1 MVAQAGS
8 VKIAATADRAQN
20 ARLGP
25 VELMPGVTRINAI
38 TKLFAS
44 STTIAA
50 LTGMAI
56 LQGYILTEH
65 LEIPR
70 RDQGTI
76 SGDLSFWTEIVM
88 LLVFVPCGIL
98 ADRYGRRP
106 IYVAGVLLVG
116 LGWGLYPFATSVLE
130 LTFYRMIFAVGVA
143 ATTSTL
149 STLVNDYPVDSSRGK
164 YIGLTGMLNVVG
176 TIFAARA
183 IGAIPEQVS
192 LRGYDAVTGG
202 TVMFGTMALIC
213 VVTAVVAQLGLKSGT
228 PVKPVDRLPVGELYK
243 SGLRAASNRRIALSY
258 AAAMAARS
266 DVVIKGLFLSL
277 WAIQSGREMGF
288 SSGESMTKFGTV
300 IAIMYIVSFL
310 SSPLFGWFIDKVDRL
325 TAMCVALGTAA
336 AGYLSMGL
344 VTSPLDMNMI
354 PYMILLTLGTGWMVK
369 SQMALI
375 GQEAPVKER
384 GSVISMAQFFGAV
397 GILIFTA
404 LGGRL
409 FDAWGPWAPFVLAG
423 TYQSLLLVAAIIIRL
438 TTDRAEFVAGGAA
451 AQGRA

>member
-1 MVAQAGS
+1 MVAQAGD
-8 VKIAATADRAQN
+8 VKLEADAAAASN

-38 TKLFAS
+38 TKLVAS
-44 STTIAA
+44 GTTIAA

-70 RDQGTI
+70 RAQGTI
-76 SGDLSFWTEIVM
+76 SGDLSFWTEIIM
-88 LLVFVPCGIL
+88 LMVFVPCGIL

-106 IYVAGVLLVG
+106 VYVGGVLLVG

-130 LTFYRMIFAVGVA
+130 LTLYRMIFAVGVA
-143 ATTSTL
+143 ATTATL
-149 STLVNDYPVDSSRGK
+149 STLVNDYPTDSSRGK

-183 IGAIPEQVS
+183 IGAIPEQLS

-213 VVTAVVAQLGLKSGT
+213 VLTAVGAQLGLKAGT
-228 PVKPVDRLPVGELYK
+228 PVKKRDRLPVRELYK
-243 SGLRAASNRRIALSY
+243 SGLRAARNKRIALSY

-288 SSGESMTKFGTV
+288 STGESMARFGTF
-300 IAIMYIVSFL
+300 IAIMYVVSFC

-325 TAMCVALGTAA
+325 TAMCVALVTAA

-344 VTSPLDMNMI
+344 VTSPLETSMI
-354 PYMILLTLGTGWMVK
+354 PYLILLTLGTGWMVK
-369 SQMALI
+369 AQMALI
-375 GQEAPVKER
+375 GQEAPVRER
-384 GSVISMAQFFGAV
+384 GSVISTAQVFGAL

-404 LGGRL
+404 IGGRI
-409 FDAWGPWAPFVLAG
+409 FDAWGPWAPFVLVGA
-423 TYQSLLLVAAIIIRL
+423 YQSLLLFAALVIRL
-438 TTDRAEFVAGGAA
+438 TTERADFSAEPAA
-451 AQGRA
+451 VRQA

>member
-1 MVAQAGS
+1 MVAQAGE
-8 VKIAATADRAQN
+8 VNAAAARARSKS

-25 VELMPGVTRINAI
+25 IELMPGVTRVNAI

-70 RDQGTI
+70 RAQGTI

-106 IYVAGVLLVG
+106 VYVAGVLLVG
-116 LGWGLYPFATSVLE
+116 LGWGLYPFATSVPE

-149 STLVNDYPVDSSRGK
+149 STLVNDYPTDRSRGK
-164 YIGLTGMLNVVG
+164 YIGITGMLNVVG

-183 IGAIPEQVS
+183 IGAIPEQVT

-213 VVTAVVAQLGLKSGT
+213 VLTAVVAQWGLKAGT
-228 PVKPVDRLPVGELYK
+228 PVKKRDRLPVRELYK
-243 SGLRAASNRRIALSY
+243 SGLRAARNRRIALSY

-288 SSGESMTKFGTV
+288 STGESMTKFGTV
-300 IAIMYIVSFL
+300 IALMYIVSFC
-310 SSPLFGWFIDKVDRL
+310 SSPLFGWFIDKVDRM
-325 TAMCVALGTAA
+325 TAMCVALVTAS
-336 AGYLSMGL
+336 AGYLSMAM
-344 VTSPLDMNMI
+344 VSSPLESSMI
-354 PYMILLTLGTGWMVK
+354 PYLILLTLGTGWMVK
-369 SQMALI
+369 AQMALI

-384 GSVISMAQFFGAV
+384 GSVISTAQVFGAI

-404 LGGRL
+404 IGGRV
-409 FDAWGPWAPFVLAG
+409 FDAWGPAAPFVIVGA
-423 TYQSLLLVAAIIIRL
+423 YQSVLLVAALAIRV
-438 TTDRAEFVAGGAA
+438 TTERADFSTQAA
-451 AQGRA
+451 APGRA